1 MEEVV
6 MLRRGLTRVVP
17 IIALAAVALVSPAA
31 ALEVGEKAPDFVL
44 NAPGGKQVKLADLLG
59 KGPVV
64 LYTFIG
70 AFNGL

>member
-1 MEEVV
+1 MEEIV
-6 MLRRGLTRVVP
+6 MLRRALTRVVP
-17 IIALAAVALVSPAA
+17 IVALATVALAGPAA
-31 ALEVGEKAPDFVL
+31 ALDVGQKAPDFVL

>member
-1 MEEVV
+1 M
-6 MLRRGLTRVVP
+6 RRR
-17 IIALAAVALVSPAA
+17 ALARAVFLVILAVVALALAGPAA
-31 ALEVGEKAPDFVL
+31 ALDVGDKAPDFVL

-59 KGPVV
+59 KGPIV